1 MSRDDHSQE
10 MRDLPSVHPAEI
22 GGKEAASTVSEATD
36 VAKGG
41 NHHDDENVPLWRPFG
56 RGLVEDLKNKLPW
69 YWSDIKDGFQLKSIA
84 TVLYLFWGCIANAVA
99 FGSVL
104 GRATGG
110 VIGATETLLATAS
123 LGMVYPLLC
132 GQPLTIMGATGPI
145 MAYIMALN
153 TLAGSLGINFLPF
166 YAWSGIFLSAF
177 LFLGSMFS
185 ISNAIKIV
193 TRFTEELFSV
203 LISVIF
209 IYQGMF
215 YFIQLFINSEVSH
228 GEAKAGILVGL
239 LTFFVALSI
248 RASRDGRL
256 FNQWFRNKVADFAP
270 VIAIILGIAVA
281 WILIG
286 HYGITRVDLDF
297 LHMTEG
303 GIFETTLGTETRPW
317 VVDLSDIGPGGLALS
332 VLGGFLGFILMYFDQ
347 NITVR
352 LVNARQHRLKKGGGY
367 DMDMMAL
374 CFCTILLSLVGCP
387 WMVSATVPSLNHCR
401 SLCLIGNEAP
411 TEETPEDKDKLEADS
426 KLILEKIRTMVEDRQ
441 DTAAPAQAATAAA
454 AAGQAGV
461 DLEAGGRPATAN
473 PRLPTM
479 RSHIDVVKEV
489 HDTAKW
495 AVEMLA
501 LPTGTGITGCVEQ
514 RVTAFTIHLLILLA
528 LFFAR
533 PALAAIPMAVLRG
546 LFLYSGYTNLSGNE
560 FWERLWLPITDKNKR
575 PDKSYAKVVPM
586 WRVHIWTLIQVVM
599 LVGIVALMRSPVGFV
614 FPVFIGLLHPLRIAL
629 GKWMYNKE
637 QLEKLD
643 SHF

>member
-1 MSRDDHSQE
+1 MSHDDHSHE
-10 MRDLPSVHPAEI
+10 LPSAAEI
-22 GGKEAASTVSEATD
+22 GGKDTHSTVSERTQI
-36 VAKGG
+36 AKR
-41 NHHDDENVPLWRPFG
+41 NHHHHEERVPLWRPFG
-56 RGLVEDLKNKLPW
+56 VGLVEDLRNKLPW
-69 YWSDIKDGFQLKSIA
+69 YWSDIKDGMRMKSLA

-110 VIGATETLLATAS
+110 LIGATETLLATAA

-145 MAYIMALN
+145 MAYIIALN
-153 TLAGSLGINFLPF
+153 TLAGTLGINFLPF
-166 YAWSGIFLSAF
+166 YAWSGIFLSCF

-185 ISNAIKIV
+185 LSNAIKIV

-209 IYQGMF
+209 IYNGMF
-215 YFIQLFINSEVSH
+215 YFVQLFIQADVSH

-239 LTFFVALSI
+239 LTFFVALAI
-248 RASRDGRL
+248 RDSRNGRL
-256 FNQWFRNKVADFAP
+256 FNQFIRNRVADFAP

-286 HYGITRVDLDF
+286 HYGIRKVDLDF
-297 LHMTEG
+297 LNMTEG
-303 GIFETTLGTETRPW
+303 GIFQTTLGTDKRPW
-317 VVDLSDIGPGGLALS
+317 VVDLSDIDAAGIALA
-332 VLGGFLGFILMYFDQ
+332 VLGGFLGFILVYFDQ

-411 TEETPEDKDKLEADS
+411 QEENEEDKEAHEAHSKAVLER
-426 KLILEKIRTMVEDRQ
+426 IRTMVDRQ
-441 DTAAPAQAATAAA
+441 DTAVPDSTSTALGAS
-454 AAGQAGV
+454 GQAGV
-461 DLEAGGRPATAN
+461 DLEAGARPPSTNN
-473 PRLPTM
+473 PKLPTM